1 MFLVVVFLVFFFIC
15 CVCILP
21 QNNYIKNDQRQDW
34 QDDIEKSVQS
44 QNIDIDIPI
53 IFSESIFLDCNLI
66 YYICCRSNRS
76 NYITVHQSF
85 LKEIL
90 EF

>member
-53 IFSESIFLDCNLI
+53 IFSGKVF
-66 YYICCRSNRS
+66 
-76 NYITVHQSF
+76 F
-85 LKEIL
+85 
-90 EF
+90 